1 MEYEI
6 DAIDASAGIF
16 SGGHDKLAK
25 EFQKW
30 NGRYNSLEEGPERES
45 AQNILN
51 RIGEARKKY
60 NVS

>member
-25 EFQKW
+25 EFQKI
-30 NGRYNSLEEGPERES
+30 S
-45 AQNILN
+45 
-51 RIGEARKKY
+51 KKR
-60 NVS
+60 VSDGWKLHSYDTVA

>member
-25 EFQKW
+25 EFQKI
-30 NGRYNSLEEGPERES
+30 S
-45 AQNILN
+45 
-51 RIGEARKKY
+51 KK
-60 NVS
+60 